1 MHIILNILLEEY
13 NHNIIIDR
21 NFIDL
26 YYAQRKKKNTKMI
39 LELMTLV
46 SLKFNKSFSDYNIF
60 LNIEKFVESNTKKI
74 NVVEFK

>member
-1 MHIILNILLEEY
+1 
-13 NHNIIIDR
+13 
-21 NFIDL
+21 
-26 YYAQRKKKNTKMI
+26 MI